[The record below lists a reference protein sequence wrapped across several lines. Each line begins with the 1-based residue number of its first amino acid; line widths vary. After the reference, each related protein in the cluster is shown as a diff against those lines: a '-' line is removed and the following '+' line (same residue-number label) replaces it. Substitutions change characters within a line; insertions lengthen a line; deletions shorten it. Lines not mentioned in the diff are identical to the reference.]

1 MIFAPQVS
9 KFRLVTDATPSNQ
22 FPLSKILTQHFQ
34 APIKDRIK
42 LVRDLPMVEYKRQR
56 QEIIPLF
63 TSSGVFNPRND
74 SGIKTHSQIVCLD
87 YDRLGDSVDTLKEQV
102 SKYSFVYGAI
112 KSLRGDGIKI
122 FCKVDKPTRQQ
133 NHKAVYY
140 ALATLMNLG
149 KVDSASALSQ
159 LCYFSVDES
168 PYFNPACEV
177 FPIPD
182 NLSTEKEKQ
191 VDDSPDKTEFL
202 AVDLEEVCE
211 VFNVL
216 KSFKNSG
223 KFSQLMDGVSDSEDQ
238 TNSERDFYTACR
250 MIFFYLKS
258 DYWDGNQESAFAV
271 CNKILNQSKS
281 NWYKK
286 SINYRRLTVQNAW
299 NETTK
304 TWKAELSDIQ
314 RDRQILSAI
323 SRRKNNK
330 AKIDSAIWQCN
341 ANGI

>member
-1 MIFAPQVS
+1 M
-9 KFRLVTDATPSNQ
+9 
-22 FPLSKILTQHFQ
+22 
-34 APIKDRIK
+34 
-42 LVRDLPMVEYKRQR
+42 
-56 QEIIPLF
+56 
-63 TSSGVFNPRND
+63 
-74 SGIKTHSQIVCLD
+74 
-87 YDRLGDSVDTLKEQV
+87 DTLKEQV
-102 SKYSFVYGAI
+102 SEYQFVYGAI

-133 NHKAVYY
+133 NHKAVYNY
-140 ALATLMNLG
+140 LAMLMNLG
-149 KVDSASALSQ
+149 KIDSASALSQ

-168 PYFNPACEV
+168 PYFNPTCEV

-182 NLSTEKEKQ
+182 NLPTEIEKQ
-191 VDDSPDKTEFL
+191 VDDSPDKTEFSV
-202 AVDLEEVCE
+202 VDKSTVDKVLE
-211 VFNVL
+211 VL

-238 TNSERDFYTACR
+238 SSSGRDFSLCL

-271 CNKILNQSKS
+271 CNEILKQSKS
-281 NWYKK
+281 TWYKK

-323 SRRKNNK
+323 
-330 AKIDSAIWQCN
+330 WQCN
-341 ANGI
+341 E